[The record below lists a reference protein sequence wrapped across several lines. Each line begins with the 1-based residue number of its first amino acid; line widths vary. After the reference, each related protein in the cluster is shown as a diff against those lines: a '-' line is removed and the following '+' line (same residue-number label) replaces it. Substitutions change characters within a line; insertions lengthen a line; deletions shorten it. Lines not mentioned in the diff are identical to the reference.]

1 MEDKKNNIGTDLDIS
16 IEDIL
21 ADPTLGVS
29 EEGTS
34 GEKDPAYKLVNG
46 FIVESTE
53 GAEEEKPLVIDQEQ
67 FIKEPVIGVREYP
80 ATRFQNQKNLRKKY
94 QRKLRSLYFQ
104 KKSLH
109 LQKRNPS
116 LKN

>member
-53 GAEEEKPLVIDQEQ
+53 GAER
-67 FIKEPVIGVREYP
+67 RETFSYRP
-80 ATRFQNQKNLRKKY
+80 RAI
-94 QRKLRSLYFQ
+94 
-104 KKSLH
+104 H
-109 LQKRNPS
+109 KRTS
-116 LKN
+116 YRC